1 LKKLQALGET
11 HPVGGNK
18 GANRSLNI
26 EK

>member
-11 HPVGGNK
+11 HSVSGNK